1 MDKELGK
8 ENVVEF
14 LIAIKDSLPNK
25 QKQLCSYILENNR
38 DVGLLTVKELAEK
51 ADVGTTTVMRLIKEL
66 GYSSFFKFKKD
77 FYDIQLDYSDKW
89 ENVQK
94 SFGNDNENENEAYK
108 TLSSVGKEAINVIE
122 QSLTPYIV
130 ENFNIAM
137 DLIANAEMI
146 NLLGLRPYKAVA
158 LYMEMLMG
166 EFYSNT
172 RQLSHDSETM
182 IDRILQF
189 TPNEVLILFGFAPY
203 TQRTIDAAALA
214 YKKGVP
220 IILITDH
227 LSCPIASFSK
237 VILKVKASD
246 KHFTI
251 VPVIVLVEA
260 IVLDLGKRNSKT
272 SIQRIRT
279 LFETL
284 KEYEII
290 VH

>member
-51 ADVGTTTVMRLIKEL
+51 ANVGTTTVMRLIKEL

-94 SFGNDNENENEAYK
+94 SFGNDNESENEAYK
-108 TLSSVGKEAINVIE
+108 TLSSVGKEGINVIE

-137 DLIANAEMI
+137 DLIANAEII

-189 TPNEVLILFGFAPY
+189 NKNEVLILFGFAPY

>member
-14 LIAIKDSLPNK
+14 LIAVKDSLPNK

-51 ADVGTTTVMRLIKEL
+51 AGVGTTTVMRLIKEL

-94 SFGNDNENENEAYK
+94 SFGNDNENEAYK
-108 TLSSVGKEAINVIE
+108 TLSSVGQEGINVIE

-130 ENFNIAM
+130 ENFNLAM
-137 DLIANAEMI
+137 DLIANAKII
-146 NLLGLRPYKAVA
+146 NLLGFRPYKAVA

-172 RQLSHDSETM
+172 RQLSHDSETV
-182 IDRILQF
+182 IDKILQF
-189 TPNEVLILFGFAPY
+189 NPNEVLILFGFAPY

-227 LSCPIASFSK
+227 LSCPIASYSK